1 VVVGSTYHGGSTA
14 ALRNQAS
21 VQEGTLY
28 RGKWHSRKAL
38 ASLYQPNQPKPTH
51 VPLQVRMAARS
62 RCVRPARLC
71 CQPVPL
77 RCSPAT
83 SRCLTARQLG

>member
-28 RGKWHSRKAL
+28 RGKWHSRK
-38 ASLYQPNQPKPTH
+38 
-51 VPLQVRMAARS
+51 VRMAARS